1 MASEFKEGQH
11 IFFLMMDGKTQLDSQ
26 NKPRYYLT
34 RERAQQYAR
43 SGCEIVEYAPI
54 YDIKPSCAMITGVAE
69 NGGVKR
75 SSSKSQDLL
84 ISDKYSSMKDDLH
97 GKRDEHLK

>member
-26 NKPRYYLT
+26 NKPRYYFT

-43 SGCEIVEYAPI
+43 PGCEIVEYAPI
-54 YDIKPSCAMITGVAE
+54 YDIKPSCAMITGE
-69 NGGVKR
+69 
-75 SSSKSQDLL
+75 
-84 ISDKYSSMKDDLH
+84 
-97 GKRDEHLK
+97 